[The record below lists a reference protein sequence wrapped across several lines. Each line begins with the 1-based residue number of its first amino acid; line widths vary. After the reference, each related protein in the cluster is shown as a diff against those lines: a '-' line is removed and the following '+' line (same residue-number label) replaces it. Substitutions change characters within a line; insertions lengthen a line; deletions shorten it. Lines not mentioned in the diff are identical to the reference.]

1 MGIRTDKGYTP
12 KKRGSRQKRTGRLIL
27 IATEGKN
34 QTETLYFF
42 DMGKEHNLKIQFA
55 PGNETDP
62 VNMSNKLINK
72 VRELKKSNET
82 PDAVFCVV
90 DSDTNPDKD
99 RQLKEAEAILRKE
112 NIPLIV
118 SSPCFEIWFLCHF
131 KYSMAHFN
139 SNQEVID
146 LLLEKMPNYSKSRK
160 GVFEELS
167 LKTQDAIMNAK
178 RLEKACLDAG
188 YRYHTVDFSPSTDVY
203 KVVQALLN
211 ESRDY

>member
-1 MGIRTDKGYTP
+1 MRIRTEKGYTP
-12 KKRGSRQKRTGRLIL
+12 KKRGSRQRRTRRLIV

-34 QTETLYFF
+34 QTETHYFL
-42 DMGKEHNLKIQFA
+42 DIGKEQNLKILFA
-55 PGNETDP
+55 HGNETDP
-62 VNMSNKLINK
+62 INISNQLIK
-72 VRELKKSNET
+72 TVKGLTKDKEK

-90 DSDTNPDKD
+90 DSDTNPDKN
-99 RQLKEAEAILRKE
+99 RQLEEAEEILRKE

-160 GVFEELS
+160 GIYEELS
-167 LKTQDAIMNAK
+167 SKTQNAIVNAK
-178 RLEKACLDAG
+178 RLEKDCSDAG

-203 KVVQALLN
+203 RVVQALLTD
-211 ESRDY
+211 S